1 MEKNLEKV
9 RTIGLVAHSGAGKTS
24 LGEAVLFITKT
35 IDRLGRVDD
44 GSSVM
49 DFEPEELK
57 RHLTINTSFH
67 HYNWKKHKV
76 FFADTPG
83 DENFISDTFSCLQVL
98 DGLVVVV
105 DAVDGVKVQTERIW
119 QAAEQYGIPRLI
131 FINKLDRERADFQ
144 KTLTSI
150 QTILRIKA
158 VPFTLP
164 IGMGETLK
172 GAVSLLNNKAFEYAG
187 IQGEGKEIPLPSEMT
202 DEIRTYRESLVEHL
216 AEGDDALIEKFLEG
230 QELSPEELALGLRKG
245 VLRGGLFPIFC
256 GSALKN
262 MGVDLLLEAINSALP
277 SPLDRGPR
285 IGQDPKTKAEK
296 KKEPSVETP
305 FSALAFK
312 TLADPYAG
320 RLTIFRVFS
329 GEITADSGFYNV
341 NKGVKERFG
350 QLFALEGKT
359 QKPIPSGYPGNIL
372 AVAKLKETV
381 TGDTLADEKDP
392 VVFPFTPPSST
403 VISYAI
409 EAKNKGEEDKVFS
422 SLSRLME
429 EDPTI
434 RLDRDSQTKEIIL
447 SGMGQVHVET
457 TVEKLKRKFG
467 VEVILKPPKI
477 PYLETIRQSAKGII
491 YRHKKQTGG
500 RGQFAEVHIDIFPRE
515 RGKGFEFQDALVG
528 MNVPRNFVPAVEKGI
543 AEALQSGVV
552 AGYPVVDF
560 KVRFYDGKSH
570 EVDSSEMA
578 FKIAASMAFKKA
590 VQQAQ
595 PILLEPIVKI
605 AVTVPDESMGDVI
618 GDLNSR
624 RGKVLGV
631 DSKGNYQVIQAQVPM
646 SEVAKYAPD
655 LTALTQ
661 GRGSFQSEFSHYEE
675 IPAYM
680 SEKVIQEAK
689 AALEE

>member
-24 LGEAVLFITKT
+24 LGEAVLFTTKT
-35 IDRLGRVDD
+35 IDRLGKVDD
-44 GSSVM
+44 GSSVL

-67 HYNWKKHKV
+67 HYNWKKHRV

-83 DENFISDTFSCLQVL
+83 DENFIADTFSCLQVL

-150 QTILRIKA
+150 QTLLRIKA

-172 GAVSLLNNKAFEYAG
+172 GVVSLLNNKALEYAG
-187 IQGEGKEIPLPSEMT
+187 IQGEGKEVSLPSET
-202 DEIRTYRESLVEHL
+202 SDEIRTYRESLVEHL

-245 VLRGGLFPIFC
+245 VLRGGLFPVFC

-296 KKEPSVETP
+296 KKEPIIETP
-305 FSALAFK
+305 FAALAFK

-359 QKPIPSGYPGNIL
+359 QKPIPAGYPGNIL

-381 TGDTLADEKDP
+381 TGDSLVDEKDP
-392 VVFPFTPPSST
+392 IIFPFVPPSST

-477 PYLETIRQSAKGII
+477 PYLETIRQPAKGII

-500 RGQFAEVHIDIFPRE
+500 RGQFAEVHIDIFPLE

-543 AEALQSGVV
+543 SEALQSGVV

-595 PILLEPIVKI
+595 PILLEPIVKVT
-605 AVTVPDESMGDVI
+605 VTVPDECMGDVI

-646 SEVAKYAPD
+646 AEVAKYAPD
-655 LTALTQ
+655 LTAMTQ